1 MGAKTK
7 SGERRKF
14 KRISFTQKIQ
24 YKDFYNPLQVFRS
37 APCVNLGL
45 EGAHFETFESL
56 APEKILTI
64 LIDIPAP
71 GSLQSLQAK
80 IFAKVVYVRKRENKH
95 CSVGVHF
102 IAVDRKGAIA
112 LGQMIDRELR
122 ASAQAAAPAVAAA
135 PKKLEK
141 VAAGF

>member
-1 MGAKTK
+1 MGAKIK
-7 SGERRKF
+7 SDERRKF
-14 KRISFTQKIQ
+14 KRIPFTQKIR

-45 EGAHFETFESL
+45 EGACFETFESL
-56 APEKILTI
+56 ALEKILTI
-64 LIDIPAP
+64 LVDIPAP
-71 GSLQSLQAK
+71 GSYQSLQAK
-80 IFAKVVYVRKRENKH
+80 IFAKVVYLKKLENKR

-122 ASAQAAAPAVAAA
+122 ASVQAASPVVAAA